1 MNEKGK
7 NYIKNNLNTDSNN
20 RDVKVRE
27 RRENHT
33 IFVSKYSKKV
43 SEKKEEI
50 EQQPSK
56 NRFGNLQKFRRY
68 NAITS
73 QERDNNIYNN
83 SILNKKNKEKILN
96 SDENNNNCYSAYL
109 TIDNE
114 NSNYRRNAQGAKV
127 EKEQPKFVARTEEE
141 PKEKNNNYTSKN
153 VYISRYIKKEKK
165 TK

>member
-7 NYIKNNLNTDSNN
+7 NYIKNNVNTDSNN
-20 RDVKVRE
+20 RDVKIRE

-33 IFVSKYSKKV
+33 IFLSKYSKKV
-43 SEKKEEI
+43 IERKEKI

-68 NAITS
+68 NTITS

-109 TIDNE
+109 IIDNV
-114 NSNYRRNAQGAKV
+114 NSKYRRNAQDAKI
-127 EKEQPKFVARTEEE
+127 EKEQPKFVVRTEEE
-141 PKEKNNNYTSKN
+141 PKEKNNNYTSIN

-165 TK
+165 